1 MCDVSHFLHGL
12 PGRQDPGFGLG
23 DLFYM
28 ELEIYSLRDV
38 ERRPVLEIYII
49 RERIAF

>member
-1 MCDVSHFLHGL
+1 MYLTRNYTGRMCDVSHFLHGL
-12 PGRQDPGFGLG
+12 PGRRDPGFDLG

-28 ELEIYSLRDV
+28 ELEIY
-38 ERRPVLEIYII
+38 II